1 MFYSF
6 YVREKNLENIIM
18 AFGEKYL
25 ENIMSSEKN
34 NSYKIYIL
42 QITDYIYLFFVVSK
56 YLFIDEPAGYIY
68 IACITFDKYNQAKI
82 TTPYFLE
89 YYGRNRGNFQNN
101 NGNIFQKT
109 APHSI

>member
-68 IACITFDKYNQAKI
+68 S
-82 TTPYFLE
+82 LH
-89 YYGRNRGNFQNN
+89 NFGQV
-101 NGNIFQKT
+101 
-109 APHSI
+109 